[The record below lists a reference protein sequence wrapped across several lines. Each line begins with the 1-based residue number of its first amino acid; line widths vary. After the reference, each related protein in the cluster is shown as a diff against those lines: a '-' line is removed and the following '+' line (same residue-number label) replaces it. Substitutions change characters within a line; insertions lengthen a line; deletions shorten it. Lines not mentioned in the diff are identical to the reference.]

1 MFKEDLIGDITNV
14 DTQATDDVSK
24 TVSGTAIGGV
34 LGGIGALLLE
44 FGVVAIPGIG
54 PFLAAGPIAV
64 TLTGFVAGGGLV
76 GSLVDSGIDKE
87 DAQEY
92 EAYLNRG
99 NILVAVDIKPNIERE
114 HIMGYY
120 NENNSLIRDRYN
132 DRQI

>member
-24 TVSGTAIGGV
+24 TVGG
-34 LGGIGALLLE
+34 
-44 FGVVAIPGIG
+44 
-54 PFLAAGPIAV
+54 AV
-64 TLTGFVAGGGLV
+64 GGLV
-76 GSLVDSGIDKE
+76 GTLVDSGIDKE